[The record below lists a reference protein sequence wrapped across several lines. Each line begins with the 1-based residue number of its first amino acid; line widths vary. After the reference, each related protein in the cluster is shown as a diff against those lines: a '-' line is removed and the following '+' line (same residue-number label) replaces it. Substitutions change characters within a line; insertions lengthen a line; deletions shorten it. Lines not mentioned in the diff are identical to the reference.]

1 MQQGEN
7 SIFPMNEALEMI
19 IMFDAAGKISYVN
32 ETARQKLEYDD
43 DLCGKQIGDVFP
55 NVFSVSDIN
64 FDDNVEK
71 ELQKGL
77 QNFVAYRKNTTCFPA
92 EGKIIKANSQPGLYI
107 CMFNDILER
116 EFLSREVERIKQE
129 AEQ

>member
-55 NVFSVSDIN
+55 NVFSVPDIN

-71 ELQKGL
+71 GLQKESQKGL
-77 QNFVAYRKNTTCFPA
+77 QNFVAYRKNKTCFRQRA
-92 EGKIIKANSQPGLYI
+92 KL
-107 CMFNDILER
+107 L
-116 EFLSREVERIKQE
+116 KQIPNRDCTYVCLMTFWKE
-129 AEQ
+129 SF